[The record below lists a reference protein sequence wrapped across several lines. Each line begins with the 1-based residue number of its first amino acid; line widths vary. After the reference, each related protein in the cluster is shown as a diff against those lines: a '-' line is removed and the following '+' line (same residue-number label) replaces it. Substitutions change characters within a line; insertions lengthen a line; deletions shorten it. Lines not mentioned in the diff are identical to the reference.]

1 MKNIYNLVYT
11 FMIINKPQQFI
22 IFDCEQNGLI
32 LNNLSQDVK
41 DRIFKIF
48 RIQQPVGST
57 FQAYLPDNVFGSQF
71 SRLESNNLYL
81 IFTKPGQL
89 GYEIPGAVDPED
101 YCGENLFKDSVLV
114 LNSDY
119 PLVLSNFFDQNFN
132 TYYYKLPE
140 DDYISLPPNV
150 DYVILFDE
158 NVENRNFKLI
168 ENENQYPELLFQY
181 NVSNPEPVVGE
192 SLLIDIRI
200 VNTSNNKINANLYL
214 KTNEFDLN
222 FNGTLKNFILDED
235 QYEEFTECD
244 GIFWP
249 IQDAY
254 CCPDGTAAAYQQECN
269 LPKLLNLN
277 IDKYCDLSLVF
288 EVTNPPTEKIET
300 GSPLF
305 IAGPLSS
312 TPITDETESFPLS
325 FSKEI
330 PIKTES
336 GFKATG
342 VIVGKK
348 GKNGCGW
355 TGENNCSDLQKAAE
369 EHEKCRGEGKDA
381 EMIIEVI
388 PSKDGDKYTPVSGA
402 RGLFNVLFK
411 KSGDNKVCEDVKKRL
426 LNLLD
431 KNGKEGSELKIG
443 VSCDGQTTFKFN
455 FTEDGLNSTSSA
467 LGDCNCNN
475 SIFTARGFIC
485 NPGSGS
491 IGGLSDGLMPSFGIY
506 TKNILIDFNNEQIE
520 YLIVGSAAR
529 KPEYRDIDVLYK
541 NTDDNVNK
549 IIQVLKKHNIIP
561 NQIKH
566 TIIHSLD
573 KNLDLFSSIPLK
585 GNKFESFKE
594 TTTINILGVN
604 CPSINKLDAETLKKS
619 RVYLRKP

>member
-1 MKNIYNLVYT
+1 
-11 FMIINKPQQFI
+11 MIIAKPQQFI
-22 IFDCEQNGLI
+22 IYDCETEDLL
-32 LNNLSQDVK
+32 LNSLPAEIKNK
-41 DRIFKIF
+41 IFKIF
-48 RIQQPVGST
+48 KISQPIGET
-57 FQAYLPDNVFGSQF
+57 FLAYLPDRPAPISNYL
-71 SRLESNNLYL
+71 RLESDNIYL
-81 IFTKPGQL
+81 VYTKPGQL
-89 GYEIPGAVDPED
+89 GYEIPGAVDPEE
-101 YCGENLFKDSVLV
+101 YCEKNVFKENVLT
-114 LNSDY
+114 LSSNY
-119 PLVLSNFFDQNFN
+119 PLIINNFFDQDFN
-132 TYYYKLPE
+132 VYYYKMPE
-140 DDYISLPPNV
+140 NDYISLPSTA
-150 DYVILFDE
+150 DYAILFDE

-277 IDKYCDLSLVF
+277 IDKYCDVSLVF

-305 IAGPLSS
+305 IAGPLYP
-312 TPITDETESFPLS
+312 TTIGDETETSFPLS
-325 FSKEI
+325 FNKKEI
-330 PIKTES
+330 PTKTES

-355 TGENNCSDLQKAAE
+355 TGSDDCSDLQKVFE
-369 EHEKCRGEGKDA
+369 ETAKCAGEGKSTETTIRVVPAKDA
-381 EMIIEVI
+381 PV
-388 PSKDGDKYTPVSGA
+388 YLVSGLNRA
-402 RGLFNVLFK
+402 IFSVLFK
-411 KSGDNKVCEDVKKRL
+411 KSVDVKVCEEVKKRL
-426 LNLLD
+426 LNILD
-431 KNGKEGSELKIG
+431 KNGKEGSEIRVGLK
-443 VSCDGQTTFKFN
+443 CDGQTIFN
-455 FTEDGLNSTSSA
+455 YGAPASDDGFFDSTVA
-467 LGDCNCNN
+467 ILGDCNCNN
-475 SIFTARGFIC
+475 STFTARGFIC

-506 TKNILIDFNNEQIE
+506 TKNILIDFNNEQID

-549 IIQVLKKHNIIP
+549 IIQVLKKHNVIP

-566 TIIHSLD
+566 TIIKSID
-573 KNLDLFSSIPLK
+573 KNLDLFDSIPLK
-585 GNKFESFKE
+585 EKIFENFKE
-594 TTTINILGVN
+594 TTTVSVLGVE
-604 CPSINKLDAETLKKS
+604 CPSISSSDAEVLKK
-619 RVYLRKP
+619 